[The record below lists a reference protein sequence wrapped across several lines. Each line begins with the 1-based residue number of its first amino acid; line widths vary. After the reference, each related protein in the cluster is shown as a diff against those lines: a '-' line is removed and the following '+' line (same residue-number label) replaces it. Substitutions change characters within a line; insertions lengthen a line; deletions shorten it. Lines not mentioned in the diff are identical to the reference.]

1 MKKMTKKATIIVV
14 GSVILLAFLI
24 GVIVRITMKHKGAE
38 QKVYVESI
46 DKIMNLQFDNG
57 RIQRFSGVVETQ
69 KQIEIQPETERTIK
83 EIFVSEGDQVSTD
96 TVLFVYDTDQES
108 DKLAKLQLELDRID
122 SVIQN
127 KSEEISQLEKEKNSV
142 SKEAQL
148 DYTTQIQ
155 SAQIELKQNQ
165 IDRKAK
171 EVEITNLQAAME
183 NAEVKSTIEGIVKQI
198 NKDNTSDSSVFMTI
212 ISMGDYRIKGKISE
226 QNMGELSADQKVIVR
241 SRINPE
247 AVWNGTV
254 SEINVQS
261 PINKNTDMG
270 SGDTQTQSSSY
281 NFYVNLDSSED
292 LMLGQHVYV
301 ESDQGQQ
308 LKKKG
313 IWLDETYLVIEGEK
327 AYVWADNGK
336 GEIEKKEIVLGQY
349 NEKLYQY
356 EITEGIVIEDKIT
369 LPNANLKKGMKTMD
383 MTIVSSDL

>member
-183 NAEVKSTIEGIVKQI
+183 NAEVKSTIDGIVKQI
-198 NKDNTSDSSVFMTI
+198 NKDNTSESSVFMTI

-226 QNMGELSADQKVIVR
+226 QNIGDLSADQKVIVR

-261 PINKNTDMG
+261 PINKNADMG

-308 LKKKG
+308 LKKEG

-383 MTIVSSDL
+383 MTGEGSI

>member
-198 NKDNTSDSSVFMTI
+198 NKDNTSESSVFMTI

-226 QNMGELSADQKVIVR
+226 QNIGDLSADQKVIVR

-261 PINKNTDMG
+261 PVNKNADMG

-308 LKKKG
+308 LKKEG

-383 MTIVSSDL
+383 MTGEGSI

>member
-14 GSVILLAFLI
+14 VSVILLAFLI

-38 QKVYVESI
+38 QEVYVESI

-183 NAEVKSTIEGIVKQI
+183 NAEVKSTIDGIVKQI

-261 PINKNTDMG
+261 PVNKNTDTE

-308 LKKKG
+308 LKKEG

-383 MTIVSSDL
+383 MTGEGSI